1 MTAPDPQQAQRNRR
15 LLLLFIAFFV
25 VSSIGVTIYGFYVVD
40 RVKTEA
46 KRSDVA
52 LRLRA
57 WSILAEANATGSFPS
72 KEEQVDPRLDQS
84 DLGGGQL
91 HALAILSRG
100 VSSKDNSLAG
110 WGYPV
115 TRIEALEGSMADR
128 FEMNPEVVGEIV
140 EVSWDPEGRLPPVLS
155 VSGRPSGLVAGG
167 TTLEL
172 VNSWLRR
179 AGEGLVNRFVPGKT
193 AIPNAPDRR

>member
-1 MTAPDPQQAQRNRR
+1 MTAPDPQQALRNRR
-15 LLLLFIAFFV
+15 LLILFIAFFV

-40 RVKTEA
+40 RVKTQA

-57 WSILAEANATGSFPS
+57 WSILSVADATGAFPVDA
-72 KEEQVDPRLDQS
+72 EQADQRLDQAS
-84 DLGGGQL
+84 FDGV
-91 HALAILSRG
+91 LSAAVETDDSG
-100 VSSKDNSLAG
+100 DFSLAG
-110 WGYPV
+110 TGIPTTLV
-115 TRIEALEGSMADR
+115 EALSGSMPER
-128 FEMNPEVVGEIV
+128 FVMNSDVVGEIV
-140 EVSWDPEGRLPPVLS
+140 EVSWDPEGRLPPALS

-179 AGEGLVNRFVPGKT
+179 AG
-193 AIPNAPDRR
+193 DRLGR